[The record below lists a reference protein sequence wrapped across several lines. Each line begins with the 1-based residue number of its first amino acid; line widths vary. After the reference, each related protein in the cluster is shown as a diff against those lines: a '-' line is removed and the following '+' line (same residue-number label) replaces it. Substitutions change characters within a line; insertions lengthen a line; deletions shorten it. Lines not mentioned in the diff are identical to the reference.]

1 MKIDRSLKRRLIL
14 TAGVA
19 ALIALATLPIFVF
32 RSGRAKTV
40 AVEGISTPSVV
51 IVFGAGLTR
60 DGRPSDILRDRLRTA
75 AAVYEAGKATAIIVS
90 GDNRFENYDEPTAMR
105 DYLVDALH
113 VPSDMVV
120 TDFAGRRTYD
130 TCARAHELWGV
141 DHAVLVTQDFHLPR
155 AIWLCEKLGIKSL
168 GVSASL
174 QSYRGERTF
183 TLREIP
189 AIYNAW
195 IDIFLW
201 KPSYMHGD
209 FEHDLDL
216 ITR

>member
-1 MKIDRSLKRRLIL
+1 MKIGKSFAFRVVIVVLLVAI
-14 TAGVA
+14 TAAVFFP
-19 ALIALATLPIFVF
+19 LAVF
-32 RSGRAKTV
+32 RAGKSKTMS
-40 AVEGISTPSVV
+40 AADIASPSVV

-60 DGRPSDILRDRLRTA
+60 DGRPSDILRDRLRAA
-75 AAVYEAGKATAIIVS
+75 AAVYEAGKATSIIVS

-105 DYLVDALH
+105 DYLVDNLH
-113 VPSDMVV
+113 VPADLVV

-155 AIWLCEKLGIKSL
+155 AIWLCEKIGIKSL

-189 AIYNAW
+189 AIYNAV

-201 KPSYMHGD
+201 KPSYLHGD
-209 FEHDLDL
+209 FERDLDPIAL
-216 ITR
+216 